1 MEAWLLLDVK
11 GDDSSLLLLSPSVQ
25 PIPPSISY
33 FTNLGSLSIE
43 AYVSQRELILGL
55 EHSVN
60 APKRSYKVNKVSLK
74 FLYLASGCFVAK
86 QAYIGR
92 KPKLQKVFVFVKGI
106 YYQAEIDGQKI
117 MWLTPH
123 AFQQVLT
130 DDALLYFINFKLYH
144 SINVKYPT
152 VLDAIVFAYGST
164 GRSRGTK
171 EKDDSGLLMIQV

>member
-1 MEAWLLLDVK
+1 MQQLDIVLYIPELALTILILLQCEVIL
-11 GDDSSLLLLSPSVQ
+11 
-25 PIPPSISY
+25 PIANFS
-33 FTNLGSLSIE
+33 
-43 AYVSQRELILGL
+43 SQRELILGL

-60 APKRSYKVNKVSLK
+60 APKRSYKVSLK

-92 KPKLQKVFVFVKGI
+92 KPKLQKVFVSVKGI
-106 YYQAEIDGQKI
+106 YYQTEIDGQKI

-171 EKDDSGLLMIQV
+171 EKDDSGLPMIQV

>member
-1 MEAWLLLDVK
+1 MQQLDIVLYIPELALTILILLQCELI
-11 GDDSSLLLLSPSVQ
+11 L
-25 PIPPSISY
+25 PIANFS
-33 FTNLGSLSIE
+33 
-43 AYVSQRELILGL
+43 SQRELILGL

-60 APKRSYKVNKVSLK
+60 APKRSYKVSLK

-86 QAYIGR
+86 
-92 KPKLQKVFVFVKGI
+92 V
-106 YYQAEIDGQKI
+106 EIDEQKI

-130 DDALLYFINFKLYH
+130 DDTLLYFINFKLYH

-171 EKDDSGLLMIQV
+171 EKDDSGLPMIQV

>member
-33 FTNLGSLSIE
+33 FINLGSLSIE
-43 AYVSQRELILGL
+43 AYV
-55 EHSVN
+55 
-60 APKRSYKVNKVSLK
+60 RSYKVNKVSLK

-92 KPKLQKVFVFVKGI
+92 KPKLQKVFVSVKGI
-106 YYQAEIDGQKI
+106 YYQAEIDEQKI

-171 EKDDSGLLMIQV
+171 EKDDSGLPMIQV